1 MRTATKIFIFILLL
15 MPVYLSGC
23 IGEGD
28 PNCDPLHQ
36 ELTIQFLHNIN
47 PSYENTLPDVIEYI
61 NLYIY
66 DESGEIAKYE
76 RLTKER
82 LDTTAYKYKI
92 NLEAGTYT
100 LIAIM
105 NDEQEY
111 KSEHTDSLKNAS
123 LRIICD
129 DNQQLFSRTAPVFYG
144 YDDKLY
150 DNRYEE
156 KQAVVTLDWYPVQR
170 TINFANN
177 TNNIEVNVKFNRYLL
192 TGSEVE
198 VYIQGKNGVI
208 DFINKCPDQYPVYTY
223 HAHEKEIENAL
234 TYQSYINRI
243 TTQRLWE
250 GDDLELTI
258 IRKEPGKEDEVMVCQ
273 PLTELLMKNPLYNN
287 DYQLERYNDYQL
299 VYEYEFRDG
308 AWMLSELLINDW
320 KTIQQPAEL

>member
-1 MRTATKIFIFILLL
+1 MRIASKLIIFILFLL
-15 MPVYLSGC
+15 PVCVTGC
-23 IGEGD
+23 IDEGN
-28 PNCDPLHQ
+28 PNCDLPQQ

-66 DESGEIAKYE
+66 NESGSIAKYE
-76 RLTKER
+76 RLTRER
-82 LDTTAYKYKI
+82 LDTTAYIYKTY
-92 NLEAGTYT
+92 LEVGTYT

-105 NDEQEY
+105 NGEQEY
-111 KSEHTDSLKNAS
+111 NCEYTDSLENAS
-123 LRIICD
+123 LRVICD
-129 DNQQLFSRTAPVFYG
+129 GKQQLSTRTAPVFYG

-192 TGSEVE
+192 SGSEIE

-208 DFINKCPDQYPVYTY
+208 DFINKCPDHHPVYTY
-223 HAHEKEIENAL
+223 HSHEREIENTI
-234 TYQSYINRI
+234 TYQNYISRI

-250 GDDLELTI
+250 GDNLELTI
-258 IRKEPGKEDEVMVCQ
+258 IKKEPGKEDEVMASQ

-287 DYQLERYNDYQL
+287 DYQLERYHEYKL
-299 VYEYEFRDG
+299 VYEYEFKDN
-308 AWMLSELLINDW
+308 AWMLSEILVNDW
-320 KTIQQPAEL
+320 KTIQQPVEL